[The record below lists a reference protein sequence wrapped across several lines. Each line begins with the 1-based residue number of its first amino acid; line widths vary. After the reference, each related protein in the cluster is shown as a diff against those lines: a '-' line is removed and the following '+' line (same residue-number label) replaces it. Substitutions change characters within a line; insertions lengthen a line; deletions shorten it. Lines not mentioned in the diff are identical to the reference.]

1 MSPVDA
7 HLGNVLGLGY
17 SGLYSNCKNGLTNL
31 LGWCC
36 KIGVGYAYTLA
47 KSHAEWGLMHSA
59 LLSVSAVL
67 RNLTPIRALPSPV
80 GLVQSPCTTDPS
92 LLWFTLGLETNS
104 RLCRQVLTP
113 ISSAAV
119 RKAEPL

>member
-47 KSHAEWGLMHSA
+47 KSHAEWGLKHSA

-80 GLVQSPCTTDPS
+80 GLVQSPCITGRSASGGPLFGTTRRS
-92 LLWFTLGLETNS
+92 
-104 RLCRQVLTP
+104 CRCGQ
-113 ISSAAV
+113 
-119 RKAEPL
+119 KY